1 MSAFSEDIFNKEQC
15 GFRKAYNTQQCLLKM
30 LEKWKRS
37 VDEGKVF
44 GALLIDF
51 SKAFD
56 CLDHEL
62 LIAKLNA
69 YGFNLPALRLIN
81 GYLSNRRQRT
91 RIGNSFS
98 DWFEVILGVP
108 QRSILDPLLFNIF
121 LADLFLVLKDVDIAN
136 FADDNTR
143 FASANYTDDLID
155 SLEKA
160 LSSLFKCFKD
170 NLFKGNPD
178 KCHLLV
184 STNEKT
190 KINMGEFSTENS
202 DCDKLLGV
210 KIDIK
215 LTFDCHVSD
224 MCKKANRKID
234 ALARIA
240 PFININKRR
249 ILMNSFFRSQFNYC
263 RLIWMYHRRTSNR
276 KINQLHERCLRII
289 YNDKQ
294 SSFIKLLEK
303 DNCVYTPKK
312 LADLSYCNVQ
322 SK

>member
-1 MSAFSEDIFNKEQC
+1 
-15 GFRKAYNTQQCLLKM
+15 M

-37 VDEGKVF
+37 VDESKVF
-44 GALLIDF
+44 GTLLTDL

-69 YGFNLPALRLIN
+69 YGFRLPALRLIN
-81 GYLSNRRQRT
+81 DYLSNRRQRT

-108 QRSILDPLLFNIF
+108 QGLILGPLLFNIF
-121 LADLFLVLKDVDIAN
+121 LADLFLVLKDVDIAD
-136 FADDNTR
+136 FADDNTS
-143 FASANYTDDLID
+143 FTSANNIGDLID
-155 SLEKA
+155 SQEKA
-160 LSSLFKCFKD
+160 SSSLFKWFKD
-170 NLFKGNPD
+170 SLFKYNPD
-178 KCHLLV
+178 KSHLLL

-190 KINMGEFSTENS
+190 KIEIS
-202 DCDKLLGV
+202 DCEKLLGV
-210 KIDIK
+210 KIDNE

-224 MCKKANRKID
+224 MCKKANRKIN

-263 RLIWMYHRRTSNR
+263 PLIWMFHS
-276 KINQLHERCLRII
+276 
-289 YNDKQ
+289 
-294 SSFIKLLEK
+294 
-303 DNCVYTPKK
+303 
-312 LADLSYCNVQ
+312 
-322 SK
+322 

>member
-1 MSAFSEDIFNKEQC
+1 
-15 GFRKAYNTQQCLLKM
+15 M
-30 LEKWKRS
+30 LTDR
-37 VDEGKVF
+37 
-44 GALLIDF
+44 

-69 YGFNLPALRLIN
+69 YGFSLPALRLIN
-81 GYLSNRRQRT
+81 DYLSNRRQRT

-108 QRSILDPLLFNIF
+108 QGSILGPLLFNIF

-136 FADDNTR
+136 FADDNTP
-143 FASANYTDDLID
+143 FTSANNIDDLID
-155 SLEKA
+155 SPEKA
-160 LSSLFKCFKD
+160 SSSLFKWFKD

-190 KINMGEFSTENS
+190 KINIGEFSIENS
-202 DCDKLLGV
+202 DCEKLLGV
-210 KIDIK
+210 KIDNK
-215 LTFDCHVSD
+215 LTF
-224 MCKKANRKID
+224 D

-249 ILMNSFFRSQFNYC
+249 ILMNSFCRSQFNYC
-263 RLIWMYHRRTSNR
+263 PLIWMCHSRTNNR
-276 KINQLHERCLRII
+276 KINRLHERCLRIM

-294 SSFIKLLEK
+294 PSFIKL
-303 DNCVYTPKK
+303 
-312 LADLSYCNVQ
+312 
-322 SK
+322 